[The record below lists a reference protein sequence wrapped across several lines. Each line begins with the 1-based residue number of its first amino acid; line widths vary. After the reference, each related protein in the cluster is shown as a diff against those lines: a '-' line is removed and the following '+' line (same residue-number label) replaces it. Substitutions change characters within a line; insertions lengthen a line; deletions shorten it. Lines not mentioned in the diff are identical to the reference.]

1 MKNNFFKVAVS
12 KLKNA
17 LFWGKTIQKPKPLFF
32 RVKKIVFKTKKNFKG
47 SFVPIFPKKY

>member
-17 LFWGKTIQKPKPLFF
+17 LFWGQTIFWGVFLQKPKTRFF
-32 RVKKIVFKTKKNFKG
+32 RVKKIVFKAKKM
-47 SFVPIFPKKY
+47 